1 MSTAPKA
8 ERLLRASA
16 MLWYA
21 VAAAGLWA
29 FGLYIAALYGVGLL
43 GGDLGRWNR
52 VLPEGH
58 GYVAGDVR
66 GNLALGAHLALA
78 FIVTLGGVLQLV
90 PQVRARAPWLHRW
103 NGRLFLVAAVVA
115 ATSGLFIALTRGA
128 VAGLYMTLG
137 NALNAALVLTF
148 AALAWRTA
156 RARAFVRHRR
166 WALRLF
172 VVINAVWFY
181 RLGMMLWFT
190 AHQAPVG
197 HTAAFDGPFD
207 IFLAFAH
214 VLLPLGVLEL
224 YLAAGARGG
233 ARAMG
238 AMAALLL
245 VLSLAT
251 AVGVL
256 LVVMGMWLPRL

>member
-16 MLWYA
+16 VLWYGVA
-21 VAAAGLWA
+21 VAGLWA

-43 GGDLGRWNR
+43 GGDLNRWNR

-58 GYVAGDVR
+58 GYVAGDLR
-66 GNLALGAHLALA
+66 GNLALGAHLSLAL
-78 FIVTLGGVLQLV
+78 IVTLGGALQLV
-90 PQVRARAPWLHRW
+90 PQIRARAPWLHRW
-103 NGRLFLVAAVVA
+103 NGRLFVVAAVVA
-115 ATSGLFIALTRGA
+115 AGSGLFIALTRGA
-128 VAGLYMTLG
+128 VAGIYMTLG

-148 AALAWRTA
+148 ATRAWRAA
-156 RARAFVRHRR
+156 RARAFIDHRR

-181 RLGMMLWFT
+181 RLGMMLWF
-190 AHQAPVG
+190 AVHKAPVG

-214 VLLPLGVLEL
+214 VLLPLAILEL

-233 ARAMG
+233 ARAKG
-238 AMAALLL
+238 AMAALML

-251 AVGVL
+251 AAGIL